1 MLVLYQSSE
10 PIEPWENKKRTD
22 RKLAKPGRVKMS
34 ECRRSLAS
42 RVLQGV
48 TMRVE
53 SATRV
58 QWDELRRLPKQFSSS
73 SIAIGS
79 EVILNIDLDL
89 V

>member
-1 MLVLYQSSE
+1 MGHRGAVEKGLIQAV
-10 PIEPWENKKRTD
+10 K
-22 RKLAKPGRVKMS
+22 KMS
-34 ECRRSLAS
+34 ENGRMSLAS

-48 TMRVE
+48 TSRME

-79 EVILNIDLDL
+79 EVIFILNLCL
-89 V
+89 KVLT